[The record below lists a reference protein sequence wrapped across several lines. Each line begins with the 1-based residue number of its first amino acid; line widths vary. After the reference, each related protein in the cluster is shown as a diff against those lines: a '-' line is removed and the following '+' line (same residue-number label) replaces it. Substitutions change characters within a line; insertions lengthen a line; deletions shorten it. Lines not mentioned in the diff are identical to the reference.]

1 MGETFAVEV
10 RIEAPAAA
18 VWAVIGDPEAVPRWY
33 PTYVRST
40 VAGDVRTLERADGV
54 VLEERLLERDDA
66 GMSYAYTV
74 TGGLPLREHR
84 ASFTV
89 VPDGDGARVVWRTHA
104 VHRDPGV
111 DMEARLADR
120 QREALAGLKALV
132 EGSAQ
137 G

>member
-18 VWAVIGDPEAVPRWY
+18 VWAVVGDPEAVPRWY

-54 VLEERLLERDDA
+54 VLEERL
-66 GMSYAYTV
+66 
-74 TGGLPLREHR
+74 
-84 ASFTV
+84 
-89 VPDGDGARVVWRTHA
+89 
-104 VHRDPGV
+104 
-111 DMEARLADR
+111 ADR